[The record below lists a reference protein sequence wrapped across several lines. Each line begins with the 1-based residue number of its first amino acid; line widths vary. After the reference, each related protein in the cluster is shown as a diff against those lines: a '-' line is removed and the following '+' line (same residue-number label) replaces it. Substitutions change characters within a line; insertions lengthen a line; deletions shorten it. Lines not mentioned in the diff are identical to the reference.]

1 MSMESPLHH
10 FELHPIIPMS
20 VMGLDISI
28 NKAVI
33 AMWIGSAVIF
43 GVFMLVVKGG
53 VSLIPGKVQSL
64 AEMILEFIG
73 GMVDEFIGEADRA
86 KFLPFIASLFLFIL
100 ACNLIGLIPGSYT
113 ITSQLVVTGAFA
125 VGIFIMTLVIG
136 FGRHGMHF
144 LSVLVPPGVPKVM
157 IPLMIPIEIIS
168 MLARPISLAV
178 RLFAN
183 MTAGHTVLA
192 VLFGLAMS
200 SPLWVG
206 WLPFGFTV
214 IINGLEIAIAIIQA
228 YIFTTLTC
236 VYIGDVIK
244 LH

>member
-1 MSMESPLHH
+1 MESPLHH
-10 FELHPIIPMS
+10 FELHPIVPLSI
-20 VMGLDISI
+20 MGFDISL
-28 NKAVI
+28 NKAIFV
-33 AMWIGSAVIF
+33 MWIGVALVFAIF
-43 GVFMLVVKGG
+43 MIVVRSG
-53 VSLIPGKVQSL
+53 VSLVPGKLQSL
-64 AEMILEFIG
+64 AEMVLEFIG
-73 GMVDEFIGEADRA
+73 GMVDEFIGEDDRD

-100 ACNLIGLIPGSYT
+100 ICNLIGLVPGSYT

-125 VGIFIMTLVIG
+125 IGIFIMTLVIG
-136 FGRHGMHF
+136 FARHGAHF
-144 LSVLVPPGVPKVM
+144 LSILVPPGVPKIM

-192 VLFGLAMS
+192 VLFGLAMT

-206 WLPFGFTV
+206 WMPFGFTV
-214 IINGLEIAIAIIQA
+214 IINGLEIAIAVIQA

>member
-1 MSMESPLHH
+1 MESPLHH
-10 FELHPIIPMS
+10 FELHPIIHLS
-20 VMGLDISI
+20 IGGLDLSI

-33 AMWIGSAVIF
+33 AMWIGMAIVF
-43 GVFMLVVKGG
+43 GLFMLVVRGG
-53 VSLIPGKVQSL
+53 LSMVPGKIQSI
-64 AEMILEFIG
+64 AEISLEFIK
-73 GMVDEFIGEADRA
+73 GMVKEFIGDEGM
-86 KFLPFIASLFLFIL
+86 KYFNFVGSLFFFMVC
-100 ACNLIGLIPGSYT
+100 CNLIGLIPGSYT

-125 VGIFIMTLVIG
+125 ICIFIMTLVIG
-136 FGRHGMHF
+136 FSKHGGHF
-144 LSVLVPPGVPKVM
+144 FSILVPPGVPK
-157 IPLMIPIEIIS
+157 LMIPFMVPIEVIS
-168 MLARPISLAV
+168 MIARPISLSV

-200 SPLWVG
+200 APVWLG

-214 IINGLEIAIAIIQA
+214 IINGLEMAIALIQA

>member
-1 MSMESPLHH
+1 MESPLHH
-10 FELHPIIPMS
+10 FEVHTLIPIHIG
-20 VMGLDISI
+20 GLDLSI
-28 NKAVI
+28 NNAIV
-33 AMWIGSAVIF
+33 AMWVGLAIVAGA
-43 GVFMLVVKGG
+43 FMLVVSRG
-53 VSLIPGKVQSL
+53 VSPIPGKLQSVL
-64 AEMILEFIG
+64 EVAMEFIR
-73 GMVDEFIGEADRA
+73 GMVYEFIGEEEG
-86 KFLPFIASLFLFIL
+86 KKYVPFIASLFLFIL

-113 ITSQLVVTGAFA
+113 ITSQVVVTGAIS

-136 FGRHGMHF
+136 FGKHGMRF
-144 LSVLVPPGVPKVM
+144 LGILVPPGIPKIM
-157 IPLMIPIEIIS
+157 IPLMVPIEIIS

-192 VLFGLAMS
+192 VLFGLAMTG
-200 SPLWVG
+200 PLWLG
-206 WLPFGFTV
+206 WLPFSFTIV
-214 IINGLEIAIAIIQA
+214 INGLEIAIAFIQA